1 MNQVS
6 SFITIYIQPEIWDLY
21 EYKISMQ
28 YFSFSGSRVHSDG
41 LRQTEKRVGMSF
53 WYLFSIKRTYR
64 MWKSQHWTPGE
75 STGKS
80 FVLSRSSQIYP
91 MLHSS
96 SWCWERKV
104 FQFFFA
110 DRKIHL
116 GSTNIYQKVKMW
128 QRWAMNILW
137 SSSSGWC
144 VCAVDVSINSN
155 YYYERLLKQQ
165 KIFAFP

>member
-1 MNQVS
+1 MNTKS
-6 SFITIYIQPEIWDLY
+6 ACN
-21 EYKISMQ
+21 ISP
-28 YFSFSGSRVHSDG
+28 SRV
-41 LRQTEKRVGMSF
+41 F
-53 WYLFSIKRTYR
+53 
-64 MWKSQHWTPGE
+64 E
-75 STGKS
+75 STRMVYAKQKKESEWVFDIYFLSKGHIVCENHNIEPPESPEENPLFCHGPHK
-80 FVLSRSSQIYP
+80 FIRCYIVLLDVENEKFSS
-91 MLHSS
+91 
-96 SWCWERKV
+96 
-104 FQFFFA
+104 FFFA